1 MLPRQF
7 PRWVLETN
15 SSRITNFPRPDPKSV
30 SRAVMKTCVVI
41 QHHCW
46 GSNQETTHCVNSNS
60 LTVKLLGFCCQ
71 LLTWKSFGSVSC
83 LACHSPIQDLRN
95 VFVRK
100 LFQSFDLAVKE
111 LDLIVQGAHYSLA
124 LLAMQD
130 LFHRVHQ
137 FPWHIMKAGVFF
149 STSFIRTLPT
159 TRSAIFWAL
168 PWQLL
173 CDRMG
178 VWSGRHR
185 MFHPA
190 PCDNPLQSH
199 WRESW
204 FWRTQMPTAW
214 SKHIKNTRTSVSKNP
229 QSSKELRSNHYF
241 PCHYSWINS
250 QPQRPK
256 TSFVAFVF
264 HTDFSRGLLP
274 HPGLWPLLN

>member
-30 SRAVMKTCVVI
+30 SRAVMKTFVVI

-111 LDLIVQGAHYSLA
+111 LDLIVQGAHYGLA

-149 STSFIRTLPT
+149 QP
-159 TRSAIFWAL
+159 AL
-168 PWQLL
+168 
-173 CDRMG
+173 
-178 VWSGRHR
+178 
-185 MFHPA
+185 F
-190 PCDNPLQSH
+190 
-199 WRESW
+199 
-204 FWRTQMPTAW
+204 
-214 SKHIKNTRTSVSKNP
+214 
-229 QSSKELRSNHYF
+229 ELF
-241 PCHYSWINS
+241 
-250 QPQRPK
+250 
-256 TSFVAFVF
+256 
-264 HTDFSRGLLP
+264 LLP
-274 HPGLWPLLN
+274 DQQSFGPCLGSYYAIEWEYDLVDIACSTLRHAIILCKAIGENPDFGARKCPLDHQNISKIPVRPLVKIHKARRS